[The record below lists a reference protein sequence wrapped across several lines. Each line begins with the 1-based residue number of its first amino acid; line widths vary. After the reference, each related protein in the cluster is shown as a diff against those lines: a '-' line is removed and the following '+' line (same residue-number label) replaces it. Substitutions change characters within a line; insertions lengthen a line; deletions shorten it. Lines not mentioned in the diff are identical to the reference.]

1 MDAEVGTEFLHAVF
15 HFDAG
20 IHAVGFFGQFVEFE
34 LQHFVFA
41 DGADVISSLRI
52 YIQGVGIGV
61 VGVGY
66 FVVALCFGQVE
77 ELLCGIGGNKLKG
90 FYVGFL
96 GFAITDRFDAPIP
109 LQAVVAKQGL
119 AVSDVDG

>member
-1 MDAEVGTEFLHAVF
+1 MRAFMQLVSSVSLLSSSCNISF
-15 HFDAG
+15 
-20 IHAVGFFGQFVEFE
+20 
-34 LQHFVFA
+34 FA

-96 GFAITDRFDAPIP
+96 ASR
-109 LQAVVAKQGL
+109 
-119 AVSDVDG
+119 